1 MTEKTMSFSAYLDN
15 KLKFFKFV
23 APAICAAFAGVVSFI
38 CIVFFYSEANSDYLK
53 TFAPHV
59 STLVE
64 TQDRPELQRFLNSIS
79 EKKDVAIEVIDN
91 GRVLASSQIS
101 NIGTVPLQAKK
112 IIALKNA
119 TLATTGL
126 AGC

>member
-1 MTEKTMSFSAYLDN
+1 
-15 KLKFFKFV
+15 
-23 APAICAAFAGVVSFI
+23 
-38 CIVFFYSEANSDYLK
+38 VFFYSEANSDYLK